1 MLSEAELCSANFQTV
16 FGEGSVIFPS
26 EENLFDPLLEW
37 SLQLHFLGLIAWIH
51 FGLGVQIQA
60 FFFFFW
66 PTNDVAPWNL
76 IHCCVLT
83 FVFNTEMKS
92 KIHPLGF
99 VFKPYPEKHFS
110 YEVIKNLFFLV
121 NFSRKT
127 ADSPLG
133 KPASTE
139 STLSGYRL

>member
-1 MLSEAELCSANFQTV
+1 
-16 FGEGSVIFPS
+16 
-26 EENLFDPLLEW
+26 
-37 SLQLHFLGLIAWIH
+37 
-51 FGLGVQIQA
+51 
-60 FFFFFW
+60 
-66 PTNDVAPWNL
+66 
-76 IHCCVLT
+76 
-83 FVFNTEMKS
+83 MKS

-110 YEVIKNLFFLV
+110 YEVVTNLFFLV